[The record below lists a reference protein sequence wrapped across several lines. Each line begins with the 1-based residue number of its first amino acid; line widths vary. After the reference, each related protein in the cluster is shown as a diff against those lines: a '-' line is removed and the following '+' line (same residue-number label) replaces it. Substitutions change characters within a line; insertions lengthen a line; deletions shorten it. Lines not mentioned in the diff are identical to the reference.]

1 MTERPG
7 PRTLVLDTS
16 VAVKFYLPEDLRD
29 EALSIL
35 ASVEAGETRLLAPGT
50 IQPEFFNAMWQQHRR
65 GDLSFDEVSEFWSE
79 FADTT
84 IDLYAPES
92 LMSRA
97 VEITSST
104 GAIIYDALFLALAE
118 YTSSIVV
125 TADDKLL
132 KTLEGTPFAEHAR
145 YLGRV
150 RDLL

>member
-1 MTERPG
+1 MTELPG

-35 ASVEAGETRLLAPGT
+35 ASVEAGETKLLAPGT
-50 IQPEFFNAMWQQHRR
+50 ILPEFFNAVWQQHRR
-65 GDLSFDEVSEFWSE
+65 GDLSLDEVREFWSE
-79 FADTT
+79 FADTAM
-84 IDLYAPES
+84 DLYAPEN

-104 GAIIYDALFLALAE
+104 GAIIYDALFLALVEEVDA
-118 YTSSIVV
+118 VMV

-132 KTLEGTPFAEHAR
+132 KTLQGTPFARLALH
-145 YLGRV
+145 LGKV
-150 RDLL
+150 HELL